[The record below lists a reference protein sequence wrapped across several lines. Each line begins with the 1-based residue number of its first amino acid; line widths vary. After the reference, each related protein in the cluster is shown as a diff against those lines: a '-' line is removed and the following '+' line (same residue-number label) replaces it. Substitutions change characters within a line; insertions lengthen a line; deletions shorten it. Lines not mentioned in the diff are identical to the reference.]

1 VRDYIYAPE
10 RGRNVMVDTRL
21 VVEALSNVYGL
32 DGLVTE
38 IRDGTLR
45 R

>member
-1 VRDYIYAPE
+1 
-10 RGRNVMVDTRL
+10 MVDTRL
-21 VVEALSNVYGL
+21 VVEALTTVYGL
-32 DGLVTE
+32 DGLVRE